1 MTNVLVIMADDM
13 RVDHLPYMANVR
25 RLIAEPGRTFTDARC
40 NVALCQP
47 NRVGYFTGQLSLHH
61 GELGAGI
68 SGAEWGDHDR
78 ALASWLEAAGVRC
91 GHFGKYINYW
101 DSVFISGLDAP
112 SGWAAWHQ
120 LLVGPSAAE
129 YPVHVG
135 TETVTVTG
143 QYESA
148 YLSEQVRAFFD
159 GPGPWFANVAPQL
172 PHSPFAPHPDFLH
185 AWAHEECRIVPLAD
199 ASAKPPWI
207 RDLSPLDAAERA
219 VVQQDFRGRLREL
232 SAVDRLVGELVTD
245 LDERG
250 VLDETIVIFTSDNGV
265 HQGDQRRRGD
275 GTKAGPYDVGL
286 RVPMVVRGPGFEP
299 GPAVTVP
306 VYPTQD
312 LAATLVEV
320 NDAEPSFEHQAGR
333 SLRELATNPGAHRQR
348 VLLHEIGPEGYDETG
363 DGITTG
369 PDHDI
374 GYLKLFRFPSVR
386 SGWAPGQP
394 AIYEMYD
401 LAADPDELTNLG
413 AVAAKRAVRDQLE
426 ALLDAELAR

>member
-1 MTNVLVIMADDM
+1 MTNVLAIIADDM
-13 RVDHLPYMANVR
+13 RVDHLPYLANVR

-47 NRVGYFTGQLSLHH
+47 NRVGYYTGQLSRDH

-68 SGAEWGDHDR
+68 SGADWDDHDR
-78 ALASWLEAAGVRC
+78 ALASWLDTAGVRC

-101 DSVFISGLDAP
+101 DSAFVAGLDAP
-112 SGWAAWHQ
+112 TGWDEWHQ
-120 LLVGPSAAE
+120 FLVGPSAAE

-143 QYESA
+143 KYESE

-185 AWAHEECRIVPLAD
+185 AWAHEECRIVPLPD

-207 RDLSPLDAAERA
+207 RDLPPLNVAERA

-232 SAVDRLVGELVTD
+232 SAVDRLVGELIAD

-250 VLDETIVIFTSDNGV
+250 VLEDTIVIFTSDNGV

-299 GPAVTVP
+299 GPDITVP

-312 LAATLVEV
+312 VAATLV
-320 NDAEPSFEHQAGR
+320 DISGAEPAFDRQAGI
-333 SLRELATNPGAHRQR
+333 SLRELVADPGSHRQR

-363 DGITTG
+363 DGVTTG
-369 PDHDI
+369 PDHQL
-374 GYLKLFRFPSVR
+374 GYWKLFRYPSVR
-386 SGWAPGQP
+386 SGWTPAQP

-401 LAADPDELTNLG
+401 LDDDPEELTNL
-413 AVAAKRAVRDQLE
+413 AEVPEQRALRDQLE
-426 ALLDAELAR
+426 AELEAQLEL